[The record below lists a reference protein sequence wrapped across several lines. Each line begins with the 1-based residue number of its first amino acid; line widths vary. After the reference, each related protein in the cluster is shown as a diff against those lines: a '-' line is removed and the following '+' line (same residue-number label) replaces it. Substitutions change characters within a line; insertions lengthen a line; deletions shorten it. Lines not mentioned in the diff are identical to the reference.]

1 MDPYS
6 VLGVSQNASDEDIK
20 KAYRELC
27 KKYHPDHQQDD
38 VAKEMAEEKMAG
50 INAAYD
56 QIMDMR
62 RGGQQSGYS
71 GGYSQSSSQYAHIRS
86 MIQQGNYTQADGAL
100 EQCRDTMN
108 AEWNYLKGTVYLS
121 RGWLNE
127 AYNHYQNAVQL
138 DPGNSEYKMALA
150 QLNQKRGGDMKS
162 NIYKQYT
169 YNGQENRSCCTGNDI
184 CDICTAVMC
193 LDCLCDCF

>member
-6 VLGVSQNASDEDIK
+6 VLGVPQNASDEDIK

-56 QIMDMR
+56 KIMDMR
-62 RGGQQSGYS
+62 RGGQQSYSGYS
-71 GGYSQSSSQYAHIRS
+71 GQTNSQYSHIRS
-86 MIQQGNYTQADGAL
+86 MIQQGNYTMADQAL
-100 EQCRDTMN
+100 EQSKDTMN
-108 AEWNYLKGTVYLS
+108 AEWNYLKGTIYLS
-121 RGWLNE
+121 RGWVNE
-127 AYNHYQNAVQL
+127 ALNYYQNAVQL
-138 DPGNSEYKMALA
+138 DPNNSEYKMALA
-150 QLNQKRGGDMKS
+150 QLNQRRGGHM
-162 NIYKQYT
+162 NGNTYQQYT
-169 YNGQENRSCCTGNDI
+169 YNGQQNRACCTGNDL
-184 CDICTAVMC
+184 CDICSALVC

>member
-56 QIMDMR
+56 KIMDMR
-62 RGGQQSGYS
+62 RGGQQSYSGYS
-71 GGYSQSSSQYAHIRS
+71 GQTSSQYANIRS
-86 MIQQGNYTQADGAL
+86 MIQQGNYTMADQAL
-100 EQCRDTMN
+100 EQCKNTMN

-127 AYNHYQNAVQL
+127 AYNHFQNAVQL
-138 DPGNSEYKMALA
+138 DPQNPEYKMALN
-150 QLNQKRGGDMKS
+150 QLNQKRSGNMNGNTYQK
-162 NIYKQYT
+162 YT
-169 YNGQENRSCCTGNDI
+169 YNGQQNSSCCSGIDV
-184 CDICTAVMC
+184 CDVCTALMC
-193 LDCLCDCF
+193 ADCLCDCF